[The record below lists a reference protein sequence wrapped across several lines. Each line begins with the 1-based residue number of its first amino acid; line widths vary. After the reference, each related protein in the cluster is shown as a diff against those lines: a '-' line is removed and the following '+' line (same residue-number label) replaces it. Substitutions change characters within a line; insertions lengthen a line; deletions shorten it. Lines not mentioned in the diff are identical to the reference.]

1 MASWM
6 RALATEP
13 GGVCELARGG
23 DDGGVACAK
32 ENSGRRTQVKAGTEH
47 FIL

>member
-13 GGVCELARGG
+13 GGVCELSRGG
-23 DDGGVACAK
+23 DDGGVAL
-32 ENSGRRTQVKAGTEH
+32 EG
-47 FIL
+47 ILR

>member
-13 GGVCELARGG
+13 GGVCELSRGG
-23 DDGGVACAK
+23 DDGGVALAQK
-32 ENSGRRTQVKAGTEH
+32 EPVQRKTQEG
-47 FIL
+47 ILR